1 MGEGKEGAD
10 KPATNQSQS
19 SAPQESSNP
28 WIYNVSKRNPNEGLI
43 ITGGSI
49 NADQIAVGKYAQTI
63 KTANEAL
70 TQKGMQEIQVRFDE
84 LVQALND
91 HSDALVNPDE
101 VRDSTAVVAKELSK
115 EKPNKLTLIAVLN
128 GIASSV
134 QSVTAIAVAVEALKN
149 AIFYNPSKD
158 Q

>member
-1 MGEGKEGAD
+1 MQKMSLLAIMQRQKRPWEVHKEVTMD
-10 KPATNQSQS
+10 TN
-19 SAPQESSNP
+19 
-28 WIYNVSKRNPNEGLI
+28 RPNEGLI
-43 ITGGSI
+43 ITGGTI
-49 NADQIAVGKYAQTI
+49 NADQIAVGKYAQAI

-70 TQKGMQEIQVRFDE
+70 TQKGMQEIQVRLDE
-84 LVQALND
+84 LVQALNN

-115 EKPNKLTLIAVLN
+115 EKPNKLTLIAVHN

-149 AIFYNPSKD
+149 AIGIK
-158 Q
+158 

>member
-1 MGEGKEGAD
+1 MQKMSLLAIMQRQKRPWEVHKEVTMD
-10 KPATNQSQS
+10 TN
-19 SAPQESSNP
+19 
-28 WIYNVSKRNPNEGLI
+28 RPNEGLI
-43 ITGGSI
+43 ITGGTI
-49 NADQIAVGKYAQTI
+49 NADQIAVGKYAQAI

-70 TQKGMQEIQVRFDE
+70 TQKGMQEIQVRLDE
-84 LVQALND
+84 LVQALNN

-149 AIFYNPSKD
+149 AIGIK
-158 Q
+158 